1 LLLRVRLKR
10 RVEPRKGRA
19 AVERRQEAGRGT
31 RSPAQAARRKAAA
44 AEVKVNKEGNQVV
57 ERKRRVARYR
67 LVLLKGAAGS
77 GWYVRLMGGSVG

>member
-1 LLLRVRLKR
+1 MARARLSRREKR
-10 RVEPRKGRA
+10 TKKRA
-19 AVERRQEAGRGT
+19 AAARRAVAGRGT